1 MLNRKQFLRPIY
13 QGAKFENDAVSVDFD
28 WRFELVADY
37 LVQSHSY
44 LAVAAKVKGNSPR
57 HPLPKDYSDVLDV
70 YSDFGDFS
78 NYLHSDWWNKKGKF
92 LFGLKAPEP
101 EVKVITTLQQSNPTA
116 NAIWTG
122 IDSEIV
128 AIPKTLTL
136 PQALR
141 QLKKILSACTTP
153 TKPDATIAPKYELVL
168 NRMRRETLML
178 GSVALSLYRKRNPPP
193 LWKIGHTLGLVP
205 SMVFDLKKERENP
218 SEYGDMKAT
227 LATAS
232 RRLIRQAILISEN
245 AARGRFF
252 TDKAFPEA
260 LIQTYKRKVGRPVG
274 TKRTK

>member
-1 MLNRKQFLRPIY
+1 MKDRKQFLRPIY
-13 QGAKFENDAVSVDFD
+13 RGAQFESDSVSAHID
-28 WRFELVADY
+28 WKYELVADY

-57 HPLPKDYSDVLDV
+57 HPLPKDYSDVLDI

-78 NYLHSDWWNKKGKF
+78 NYPHSDWWNKKGKF

-101 EVKVITTLQQSNPTA
+101 EVQVITTLEQCNPSA
-116 NAIWTG
+116 SVQWAG

-128 AIPKTLTL
+128 VVPKSLTL
-136 PQALR
+136 PEALR
-141 QLKKILSACTTP
+141 QLKKILSSHTTP
-153 TKPDATIAPKYELVL
+153 TKPDATIAPKYELVS

-178 GSVALSLYRKRNPPP
+178 GAVALSLYRKRNPPP